1 MFRNVLL
8 KELFL
13 TRLTVLSYLN
23 PLSPTSWS
31 CISMNNQKCK
41 VRTEIVN
48 VNSDEPVFYS
58 FSIKT
63 SKCRGCCN
71 NTNDPYVKMCVLD
84 VVKNLNVKVFNLKL

>member
-63 SKCRGCCN
+63 SKYSGSCN
-71 NTNDPYVKMCVLD
+71 NINDPCQELMKQD
-84 VVKNLNVKVFNLKL
+84 T

>member
-1 MFRNVLL
+1 MFGFI
-8 KELFL
+8 KKIFL
-13 TRLTVLSYLN
+13 TGLTILSYLN
-23 PLSPTSWS
+23 PLSATPLS
-31 CISMNNQKCK
+31 CISMNNQECK
-41 VRTEIVN
+41 VRPEIIN